1 MCLTNDYE
9 NDLQNGSLGRL
20 LSADQEAEDHLG
32 LIKMDDKT
40 EVLTLTKALLDNI
53 QLGYAMTLH
62 KTQGSQVPKVII
74 ALDNSPLVDRSW
86 IYTAITRAEQEVHI
100 IGSKSVMRSAVIRN
114 SAHHSRMSYL
124 ADLLTESAHAHQKAE
139 EAECVV

>member
-1 MCLTNDYE
+1 
-9 NDLQNGSLGRL
+9 
-20 LSADQEAEDHLG
+20 
-32 LIKMDDKT
+32 MDDKT